1 MKEPKKKNMTVLIQK
16 YLYKKKHNQGD
27 KSLLISR
34 KMVYDDGQGWLIK
47 THHSLKKYIS
57 QDYPFHFAQYLYT
70 NP

>member
-47 THHSLKKYIS
+47 THHSLKNIYFTRLCFS
-57 QDYPFHFAQYLYT
+57 LCSVSVY
-70 NP
+70 